1 MAESLDD
8 LINAIQYAVIE
19 AQEVAEDHHI
29 DLVSRFFHEVDGKMV
44 AVTQDVWVPDV
55 RPGSEEASLMRI
67 QVPVMSL
74 ASLGSMK
81 IKELRVEFTAR
92 LSSLDTEE
100 DNSDDALAENIRD
113 EIKKDKAARSKK
125 PLTPFQRRL
134 KRQKRRMALNFKKGS
149 DPGGTSTEAKISI
162 TFSGSDPPEGVVRL
176 NDLVLKTIP

>member
-44 AVTQDVWVPDV
+44 AVTQDVWVPDT
-55 RPGSEEASLMRI
+55 RPGASPDAI
-67 QVPVMSL
+67 VPVRVPIMSL

-81 IKELRVEFTAR
+81 IKELKIEFTAR
-92 LSSLDTEE
+92 LSSLDTDE
-100 DNSDDALAENIRD
+100 DDAPASKG
-113 EIKKDKAARSKK
+113 KKASGPEQA
-125 PLTPFQRRL
+125 TPFKRRMR
-134 KRQKRRMALNFKKGS
+134 RQKRRMAFGFQKGK
-149 DPGGTSTEAKISI
+149 DPTGSSTEAKISI
-162 TFSGSDPPEGVVRL
+162 TFSGGEPPEGVVRL